1 VEADMRASELRDMT
15 RTELETRLHD
25 LEQELFNLHLRHV
38 TQELTNPLRMR
49 TVRREIARI
58 HTIMREAEQKLGGSS
73 GGRA

>member
-1 VEADMRASELRDMT
+1 MRASELREMT

-25 LEQELFNLHLRHV
+25 LEQELFNLRLRHV

-58 HTIMREAEQKLGGSS
+58 HTIMGESEQKPEGSS